1 MWASRLEWSVLIW
14 CFLDPLL
21 VKGNRRACLMQ
32 RGMPYAKSYNHTL
45 KPQPG
50 GLYSCKSDLLNLF
63 LPWGGSPSKPIAL
76 EHLLQPPSLLFS
88 LNHTA
93 LGWET
98 EIFALALH
106 QSKGGAATNVIFG
119 RALLLGMEEMNLPSE
134 QAAQMLKMCCVI
146 SFTWVR
152 MLRIFCTEWHISFHF
167 SVVLNSSNLERKH
180 VTHVEKPGGCLLWR
194 LFPDFLYLW

>member
-1 MWASRLEWSVLIW
+1 
-14 CFLDPLL
+14 
-21 VKGNRRACLMQ
+21 MQ

-76 EHLLQPPSLLFS
+76 EHLLQPPTPPPCSHSTIL
-88 LNHTA
+88 HQV
-93 LGWET
+93 GKQ
-98 EIFALALH
+98 IFALALH
-106 QSKGGAATNVIFG
+106 QSNGGAATNVIFE

-146 SFTWVR
+146 SFMWVR
-152 MLRIFCTEWHISFHF
+152 MLRILCTEWHISFHF
-167 SVVLNSSNLERKH
+167 SVVLNLSNLERKH